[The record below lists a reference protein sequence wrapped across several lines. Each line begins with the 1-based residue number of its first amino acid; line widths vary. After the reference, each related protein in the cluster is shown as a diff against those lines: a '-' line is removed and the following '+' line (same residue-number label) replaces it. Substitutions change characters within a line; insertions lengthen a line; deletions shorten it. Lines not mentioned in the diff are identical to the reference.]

1 MVKALPL
8 ALAVLATPALA
19 LACPYCAGRGGLTPM
34 LGALIAAI
42 VSLPYFIGWAVI
54 RAVKRTSA
62 DLEQP

>member
-1 MVKALPL
+1 MKAWPL
-8 ALAVLATPALA
+8 ALALLLTPALA
-19 LACPYCAGRGGLTPM
+19 FACPYCAGRGGLTATM
-34 LGALIAAI
+34 GALIAGI